1 MAQTPEE
8 QIKAIEDEILKT
20 QKNKATSHHL
30 GLLKA
35 KIARL
40 KDLAEKRKTSGG
52 STGLSYGVKKTG
64 NASVGLVGFPSV
76 GKSTLLNHVTDA
88 KSEVAAYQFTTLTVV
103 PGLLEYRG
111 AKIQIL
117 DLPGLIKGA
126 AKGRGRGR
134 EVLSVVRGL
143 DMVLLMGDVFET
155 NIDVL
160 VEELYQVGIRL
171 NARPPD
177 IAIAKKDRG
186 GIVVNSTVPLTKID
200 EEGAKQILN
209 EYNIVSADVVFRQ
222 DISEEELIDFMS
234 GNRIYLPAF
243 VAINKVDLVGAE
255 YLEQLGRRLS
265 KWHVVPISAD
275 KEIGLEELKE
285 ELFQRLKFMSIY
297 MKPQGKE
304 ADMKEPLVVKEG
316 STVGMICDTL
326 HRDMKRKFRYANIWG
341 PSAKFPGQTVGLN
354 HVLKDQDVLTLVTRK
369 G

>member
-1 MAQTPEE
+1 MPTIEE

-40 KDLAEKRKTSGG
+40 KDLAEKRKSSGG

-76 GKSTLLNHVTDA
+76 GKSTLLNQITDA

-111 AKIQIL
+111 AKIQVL
-117 DLPGLIKGA
+117 DMPGLIKGA
-126 AKGRGRGR
+126 SKGKGRGR

-160 VEELYQVGIRL
+160 VEELYNVGVRL
-171 NARPPD
+171 NTRPPD
-177 IAIAKKDRG
+177 INIAKKERG
-186 GIVVNSTVPLTKID
+186 GITVNSTVKLTKID
-200 EEGAKQILN
+200 EETAISIMN
-209 EYNIVSADVVFRQ
+209 EYNIVSADAVFRQ
-222 DISEEELIDFMS
+222 DVSEEELIDYLA
-234 GNRIYLPAF
+234 GNRIYLPAI
-243 VAINKVDLVGAE
+243 VAINKIDLVGAE
-255 YLEQLGRRLS
+255 YLEQLYKRLAR
-265 KWHVVPISAD
+265 WHVVPISAD

-285 ELFQRLKFMSIY
+285 ELFNKLKFMSIY

-326 HRDMKRKFRYANIWG
+326 HRDFKRKFRYANIWG

-354 HVLKDQDVLTLVTRK
+354 HVMKDQDILTLVVRK